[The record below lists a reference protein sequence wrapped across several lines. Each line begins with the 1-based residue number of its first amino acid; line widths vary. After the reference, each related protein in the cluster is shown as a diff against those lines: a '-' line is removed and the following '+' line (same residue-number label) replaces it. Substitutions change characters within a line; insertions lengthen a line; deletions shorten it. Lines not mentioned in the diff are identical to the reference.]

1 MWGFFMSSLKVFVLV
16 FLARTWTA
24 QVWCYLVAGID
35 YGNRTHDPVEV
46 REEQLHRCN
55 HLALQKCGAFL
66 FLQSGQDF

>member
-1 MWGFFMSSLKVFVLV
+1 MSSLKVFVLV
-16 FLARTWTA
+16 FLARTWAA

-55 HLALQKCGAFL
+55 KTSPAEMRGFFVCAIR
-66 FLQSGQDF
+66 SGLLS